1 VLCSEQLFWSISV
14 GIIIGGGIYLIALLL
29 SVVVTILLFVLDKI
43 QAPTQLGLL
52 IIHCDLS
59 DLEKIESRLKEKTKV
74 LRMKNETSTGERFE
88 VVHEF
93 KSKEAGFAEL
103 VGGVEEIESFSILNY
118 DRNNR
123 M

>member
-1 VLCSEQLFWSISV
+1 MFLFWSISV
-14 GIIIGGGIYLIALLL
+14 GIIIGGGIYLIAILL

-74 LRMKNETSTGERFE
+74 LRMKSETSTGERFE
-88 VVHEF
+88 VVYEF
-93 KSKEAGFAEL
+93 KSKEAGFAEF

-123 M
+123 V

>member
-1 VLCSEQLFWSISV
+1 M
-14 GIIIGGGIYLIALLL
+14 
-29 SVVVTILLFVLDKI
+29 
-43 QAPTQLGLL
+43 QAPTWLGLL

-74 LRMKNETSTGERFE
+74 LRMKNETSTGEHFE
-88 VVHEF
+88 VVYEF
-93 KSKEAGFAEL
+93 KSQEEEFAEF

-123 M
+123 V